1 MMPLPSCLSPR
12 CWISGLLFVGGLEGA
27 TVVQAAPEPLAAL
40 GADKRAVSVVGISSG
55 GYMATQLAVAFPE
68 RFSAVGVLAA
78 GPWGCAEGSLSR
90 ALSTCMTTSGGEPS
104 LDRLENR
111 RRRYEAA
118 GQVGPRETLSQLRVF
133 LWHGEDDDVVDPDLG
148 DLLAAQWERWL
159 SGADQL
165 RVVRREDTGHGWPV
179 RLDDELPPPRALG
192 DCQQGG
198 GSYLLACDDDVA
210 GTMMRFLYPERGR
223 NDEGQGHLSA
233 FDQSDFAVAG
243 LADSGFVFIPEG
255 CEQGGCQVTVALHG
269 CQMNE
274 DAIGDAFVRHSGL
287 NDWAALHQQVVL
299 YPQAESSMMNPQG
312 CWDWWGYA
320 ERSSQLAPMHD
331 TREGVQVQALVAM
344 LERLQATPGQD

>member
-1 MMPLPSCLSPR
+1 MPLPSRLSLRCLV
-12 CWISGLLFVGGLEGA
+12 SGLLFIGSLQGA

-40 GADKRAVSVVGISSG
+40 GADKNAVSVVGISSG

-111 RRRYEAA
+111 RRRYESA
-118 GQVGPRETLSQLRVF
+118 GLVGPRETLSQLRVF

-148 DLLAAQWERWL
+148 ELLAAQWQRWL
-159 SGADQL
+159 ANAEQL
-165 RVVRREDTGHGWPV
+165 RAVWREEIGHGWPIS
-179 RLDDELPPPRALG
+179 LDDDAPPPQALG

-210 GTMMRFLYPERGR
+210 GEMLRFLYPEREE
-223 NDEGQGHLSA
+223 NDAGQGQLSA
-233 FDQSDFAVAG
+233 FDQSDFAVTG
-243 LADSGFVFIPEG
+243 MADSGFVYIPDG
-255 CEQGGCQVTVALHG
+255 CEGGGCQVTLALHG

-274 DAIGDAFVRHSGL
+274 DAIGDTFVRHSGL
-287 NDWAALHQQVVL
+287 NEWAALHQQIVL
-299 YPQAESSMMNPQG
+299 YPQAKSSMMNPQG

-320 ERSSQLAPMHD
+320 ERSSLLAPSHD
-331 TREGVQVQALVAM
+331 TREGVQAKALVAM
-344 LERLQATPGQD
+344 LERLQAAPEQD